1 MSRIS
6 TRNKVKS
13 GTRGKGRRRGP
24 LRPLFSIESDVPS
37 TLQRGCLLL
46 LIAWWG
52 SNAPRPRPKGGG
64 DRVAA
69 SGGRAG
75 IGGETAHTP
84 PPARPAAVGP
94 GAALCR
100 ALRAGHLRYVR
111 AYNPPRL
118 AARRLC
124 AHPSLRGALPP
135 LRLLGPRPGGGVC
148 VPGGA
153 CSRASGGPAAK
164 GPPGA
169 VALRAPLRPCGP
181 CPCFLPAGGGA
192 VGLGA
197 RPCGRA
203 PPPSR
208 VPRAASP
215 PIRRRRRVAGS
226 SAPPPAVPSCL
237 VSAVLMLDAAQSA
250 VLI

>member
-84 PPARPAAVGP
+84 PPARPAAVVP
-94 GAALCR
+94 CSALCR

-135 LRLLGPRPGGGVC
+135 CGFWARGPA
-148 VPGGA
+148 GA
-153 CSRASGGPAAK
+153 CACLAAPAPALLA
-164 GPPGA
+164 GPPQ
-169 VALRAPLRPCGP
+169 
-181 CPCFLPAGGGA
+181 
-192 VGLGA
+192 
-197 RPCGRA
+197 RA
-203 PPPSR
+203 PPAPSPFGR
-208 VPRAASP
+208 RCGPAGLALASSPRGVPPRP
-215 PIRRRRRVAGS
+215 PRFLLAW
-226 SAPPPAVPSCL
+226 CL
-237 VSAVLMLDAAQSA
+237 LCLC
-250 VLI
+250 LTPHNLLC

>member
-24 LRPLFSIESDVPS
+24 LRPLFSIESDVPN

-75 IGGETAHTP
+75 IGGETANTP
-84 PPARPAAVGP
+84 PPARPAAVVP
-94 GAALCR
+94 CSALCR

-135 LRLLGPRPGGGVC
+135 CGFWARGPA
-148 VPGGA
+148 GA
-153 CSRASGGPAAK
+153 CACLAAPAPALLAGPPQRA
-164 GPPGA
+164 PPGA

-181 CPCFLPAGGGA
+181 CPCFLPAGGRRGR
-192 VGLGA
+192 LGGPPLRA
-197 RPCGRA
+197 RPAAVPRS
-203 PPPSR
+203 PRR
-208 VPRAASP
+208 VPAHKAAAP
-215 PIRRRRRVAGS
+215 RRGEFRPAPRGS
-226 SAPPPAVPSCL
+226 FLLGVCCAYA
-237 VSAVLMLDAAQSA
+237 
-250 VLI
+250 